1 MGGSPTSWNQF
12 NSIRMWNGK
21 MRLLSSVDPGTWE
34 EWMILRVTNIHF
46 QWWWRWNWRPGGWG
60 KARQQVD
67 DKCEIIKIFLI
78 ITNFLDYYPKS
89 IPEWIFPRLLLSPPS
104 NTHSRYTVVVLMI
117 VISPAAHPAP
127 HPQCQFK
134 VDREICGLYG
144 ISCSRDTGISDSL
157 STIWKGAMPPT
168 LLPICYRLIITE
180 LAKENRLKL
189 YVPSSAT
196 AQYFSSKLLF
206 HQNRKKTS
214 PSAGYSCYTWKFHK
228 LKMKMTLKY
237 YPIIKFYLFPRL
249 FHCQS
254 KQKRAELSI
263 WGTHLVRQASIFN
276 FSFKDILN
284 KVIECHYDIL

>member
-89 IPEWIFPRLLLSPPS
+89 IPEWTFPRLLLSPPS
-104 NTHSRYTVVVLMI
+104 NTRSWYTVVVLMI

-180 LAKENRLKL
+180 WRRRIDWN
-189 YVPSSAT
+189 YTFHHPQQHSISHPNC
-196 AQYFSSKLLF
+196 FSIKTE
-206 HQNRKKTS
+206 KKRV
-214 PSAGYSCYTWKFHK
+214 
-228 LKMKMTLKY
+228 L
-237 YPIIKFYLFPRL
+237 
-249 FHCQS
+249 
-254 KQKRAELSI
+254 
-263 WGTHLVRQASIFN
+263 RQAIVATPENSIN
-276 FSFKDILN
+276 
-284 KVIECHYDIL
+284 